1 MTLPSMDHLDE
12 LSRADLL
19 ALVKE
24 LIAAVQRLEAENQQ
38 LKAEATRRPPPTAT
52 SRNSSQP
59 PSCDAKSNRPAGRK
73 RKKQGP
79 PFGHER
85 KTRLMMDQP
94 DRIIEA
100 AVEWCQHCQADLHG
114 VEPRAV
120 VRHQLTE
127 LPPVTR
133 VVIETRQHEVVWP
146 DW

>member
-24 LIAAVQRLEAENQQ
+24 LSAAVQRLEAENQQ
-38 LKAEATRRPPPTAT
+38 LKAEVAKRQPPSAT

-59 PSCDAKSNRPAGRK
+59 PSRDAKSNLPRDRK
-73 RKKQGP
+73 RKKLGP

-85 KTRLMMDQP
+85 KTRALVDQP

-100 AVEWCQHCQADLHG
+100 AVEWCQHCQGDVRG

-120 VRHQLTE
+120 VRRQLTE
-127 LPPVTR
+127 LPP
-133 VVIETRQHEVVWP
+133 
-146 DW
+146 